1 MGSISQCSVSHRQ
14 ATWANTMADTKTAN
28 ISRLV
33 IKQAGRAKEKILQ
46 NLGKADK
53 TTDEIFEEHLQNFNT
68 QQVNATRLHK
78 DINNYLRCIRA
89 MQTASKNLMETLSD
103 IYEKEWVGQDMLYVQ
118 AQNHEML
125 WADVAHKLSDQV
137 VIPLNTYQAQFPEM
151 RKKIDK
157 RGRKLIDFDKERHAV
172 QQMQNNPNRNEAKFI
187 KVKEQMENAK
197 RTYEVLNSELHD
209 ELPAL
214 HDSRILF
221 LVTNMQTLF
230 AAEDVFHS
238 ETAKVFSELE
248 AVVDKL
254 AKEVQKGTLPR
265 KTFPK
270 PAPVTNSIISH
281 NNSNNST
288 LNPPKEPVLGPK
300 GFLSPNSYKKRLLDF
315 SSGVVSHVKSYYNT
329 SLWQTTSSGTKISS
343 SIPQSPIITPPSP
356 ENANGTENVKT
367 NDYSDV
373 IISNNNNEAEAD
385 KKIESEP
392 EKEPKMPQTLVPAPD
407 SASTDNLPPGVL
419 YKVKA
424 TYKYQAEDMD
434 ELAFEVGELIQVV
447 EYDDPEEQ
455 EEGWLM
461 GVKESTG
468 QKGLFPANFTKPI

>member
-1 MGSISQCSVSHRQ
+1 VSYL
-14 ATWANTMADTKTAN
+14 ATNMADTKTAN

-125 WADVAHKLSDQV
+125 WSDVAHKLSDQV

-265 KTFPK
+265 KSFPK
-270 PAPVTNSIISH
+270 PAPITNSVISH

-288 LNPPKEPVLGPK
+288 LTSPKGEWTSSNSGFMNGFFKSKHASNGNGGSMNRGKYGGYTTPTKDYEPVGA
-300 GFLSPNSYKKRLLDF
+300 GNSDLNGSSRLNGNGRPDVYDIP
-315 SSGVVSHVKSYYNT
+315 SG
-329 SLWQTTSSGTKISS
+329 
-343 SIPQSPIITPPSP
+343 
-356 ENANGTENVKT
+356 
-367 NDYSDV
+367 
-373 IISNNNNEAEAD
+373 
-385 KKIESEP
+385 
-392 EKEPKMPQTLVPAPD
+392 
-407 SASTDNLPPGVL
+407 ASTDNLPPGVL

-434 ELAFEVGELIQVV
+434 ELAFEVGEMIQVV